1 MINTDPKAHVR
12 VGDLTE
18 QFTRAPDGR
27 LKVDIRPTVMPD
39 GSFVFSDGVNASVT
53 IPASFDPSVTT
64 QLDDL
69 MAAIKVSGYAV
80 PVNNA
85 FGVPQYITVQIP
97 L

>member
-39 GSFVFSDGVNASVT
+39 GSYLFHNGVDDAVVIPVAFVPSN
-53 IPASFDPSVTT
+53 PAS
-64 QLDDL
+64 LDAL
-69 MAAIKVSGYAV
+69 MAAIKLSPYGKT
-80 PVNNA
+80 VNNA

-97 L
+97 P

>member
-39 GSFVFSDGVNASVT
+39 GSFVFSDGVSASIS
-53 IPASFDPSVTT
+53 IPAPFDPNAAD
-64 QLDDL
+64 QLNNF
-69 MAAIKVSGYAV
+69 MAAIKLSPYSKT
-80 PVNNA
+80 VNNA
-85 FGVPQYITVQIP
+85 FGVPQHITIQIP